1 MASRRLIMAGAAL
14 AALSLTA
21 LTACTSSSGG
31 ASASPTATSSS
42 PVTVDFW
49 GAAIGY
55 DKSVALFNQTH
66 KDIQI
71 NYTQISAGS
80 AGGYAK
86 MLNAVKAGNAP
97 CLGQVGYDTLSSFA
111 AANALTD
118 ISKYA
123 TPSKGLFAPAAWQL
137 SSIGQQVLG
146 IPQDLGPMAL
156 YYRTDLFEQY
166 GITPPKTWAEF
177 AADAQ
182 TVHAKNPGAF
192 LTTLPVDSYD
202 LGALSWQAGAQW
214 FGTAGNTWQVKIDSA
229 PTQKVASYWQDLV
242 SKQQVV
248 SEPTFDTAW
257 YKDFQDGRV
266 LSLVGAVWAS
276 PLIEQN
282 APGLSGKLGVVQ
294 LPQWT
299 AGKSVSGNRGG
310 SAFAVLK
317 GCKYPK
323 QATEAAVWMSSSA
336 SSVTNL
342 ITNTGIYPAATAGQ
356 KLPSLSKKSAFYGG
370 QNIYDVFKKA
380 AANTPSKW
388 VWGPTMAVL
397 QPEFKDGLKQVGA
410 GQGTIPS
417 LVTQEQKNTV
427 EAMKSQGL
435 SVSG

>member
-1 MASRRLIMAGAAL
+1 MASKRLMVGAAVVAL
-14 AALSLTA
+14 AVTA
-21 LTACTSSSGG
+21 LTACTGSGSGASSS
-31 ASASPTATSSS
+31 PTSSS
-42 PVTVDFW
+42 SKPVTVDFW

-55 DKSVALFNQTH
+55 DKSVALFNASH

-111 AANALTD
+111 AANALED
-118 ISKYA
+118 VSKFA
-123 TPSKGLFAPAAWQL
+123 NSSKKLFAPAAWQL
-137 SSIGQQVLG
+137 SSIGKQVLG

-156 YYRTDLFEQY
+156 YYRTDLFTQY

-177 AADAQ
+177 ATDAA
-182 TVHAKNPGAF
+182 TVHTKNPAAF
-192 LTTLPVDSYD
+192 LTTLPVDAYD

-214 FGTAGNTWQVKIDSA
+214 FGTANNKWQVKIDGSQ
-229 PTQKVASYWQDLV
+229 TQKVASYWQDLV
-242 SKQQVV
+242 NKQLVV

-299 AGKSVSGNRGG
+299 EGKSISGNRGG
-310 SAFAVLK
+310 SSFAVLK
-317 GCKYPK
+317 GCKTPQ
-323 QATEAAVWMSSSA
+323 QATEAALWMSTSP

-342 ITNTGIYPAATAGQ
+342 ITNTGIYPAALSGQ
-356 KLPSLSKKSAFYGG
+356 KLAVLSKKSDFYGG
-370 QNIYDVFKKA
+370 QNVYDVFKKA
-380 AANTPSKW
+380 AANTPSNW
-388 VWGPTMAVL
+388 VWGPTMSVL
-397 QPEFKDGLKQVGA
+397 QPSFKDGLKQVGA
-410 GQGTIPS
+410 GQGTIPA
-417 LVTQEQKNTV
+417 LVTQEQENTV
-427 EAMKSQGL
+427 STMKSQGL